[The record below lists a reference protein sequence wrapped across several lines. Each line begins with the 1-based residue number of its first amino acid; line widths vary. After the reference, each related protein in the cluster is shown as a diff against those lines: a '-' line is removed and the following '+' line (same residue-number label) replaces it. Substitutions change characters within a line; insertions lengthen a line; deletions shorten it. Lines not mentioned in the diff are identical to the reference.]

1 MLESV
6 LDYQTGREVL
16 EILINVSKLKK
27 RKKRGPVIIAYD
39 NSFLEKPY
47 Y

>member
-1 MLESV
+1 MLV
-6 LDYQTGREVL
+6 HQTGREVL
-16 EILINVSKLKK
+16 EILINVSEVKK
-27 RKKRGPVIIAYD
+27 RKKEGPVIIAYD